1 MAGKLTMSRSFSQL
15 KTSIFR
21 GCPIPMFDY
30 SDYRMVMK
38 CNERLYVGIAW
49 AGLAH
54 PHAVSSVCQHP
65 EAPTHLKRVGWWPQK
80 LPWNHRLDRSIGVE
94 IMIPNRQWID
104 CREILPETSE
114 NHTVGS

>member
-1 MAGKLTMSRSFSQL
+1 MSRSFSQL

-65 EAPTHLKRVGWWPQK
+65 EAPTHLKRVGWRPQK

-94 IMIPNRQWID
+94 IMIFNRQWID